1 MLKFKGLF
9 LLLSILL
16 VFSSFAAGGS
26 YVIADDSPS
35 NTNELNQKTIDLVD
49 NFIVFKDNN
58 FVIENTE
65 ILTTKIG
72 EEEFAKVNAEI
83 ADKNA
88 LLSELTTEELDS
100 IAVVDNHVQFL
111 DQNVSARA
119 SSKGKNA
126 LEVHWWGYKVF
137 LNDNLTNTTAQALAG
152 GSGTAALV
160 AIWAPWFSAPTAIV
174 KAVATSAVVVLGGS
188 SAMFYKTNKG
198 KGIYLRFT
206 GILPANVIY
215 TGMFSQ

>member
-1 MLKFKGLF
+1 MKFKGFF

-16 VFSSFAAGGS
+16 VFSSFAAGGN
-26 YVIADDSPS
+26 YVSADDSPS

-88 LLSELTTEELDS
+88 LLRELTTEELDS

-160 AIWAPWFSAPTAIV
+160 SIWAPWFSAPTAIV